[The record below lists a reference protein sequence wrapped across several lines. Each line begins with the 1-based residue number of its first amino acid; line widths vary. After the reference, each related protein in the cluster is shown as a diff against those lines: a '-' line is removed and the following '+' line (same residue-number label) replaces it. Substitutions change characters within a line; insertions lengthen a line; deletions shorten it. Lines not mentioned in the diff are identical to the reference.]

1 MPVGAVL
8 EEEGDRVDVAPRGQ
22 ERGHVAHH
30 AHRERVEVE
39 AIALQGQKTAV
50 AKVADFQFLVAWGQ
64 TEILISAEKTAL
76 TKAIAL
82 ANLGLLIQTE
92 VRQTAPH
99 MMKGSSIATS

>member
-1 MPVGAVL
+1 MNSKAVL
-8 EEEGDRVDVAPRGQ
+8 LQSLRVSKRTSMWDCVWVRQ
-22 ERGHVAHH
+22 
-30 AHRERVEVE
+30 VEVE
-39 AIALQGQKTAV
+39 AIALQGPKTAV

-92 VRQTAPH
+92 VRPTAPH